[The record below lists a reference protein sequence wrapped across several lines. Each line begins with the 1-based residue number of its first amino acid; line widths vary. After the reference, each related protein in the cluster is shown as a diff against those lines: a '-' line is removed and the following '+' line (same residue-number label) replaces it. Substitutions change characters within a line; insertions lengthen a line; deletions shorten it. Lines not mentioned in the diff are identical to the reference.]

1 LRLVENRPRAFDQ
14 YLDVVHLNPFFLV
27 TSLLPSLSQ
36 PDFVVKLVMDTKKA
50 VIPVK
55 GMTCVNCAA
64 AIQKDISR
72 LAGVQSANVNYAN
85 EKAVIEFDPA
95 VIGLNKFVVSIH
107 DSGYQAVTETAFIPI
122 IDLDVSRSKELERI
136 ASAIDG
142 VLKAIVN
149 PAAGTVEVEYLPGQ
163 IGLRDIK
170 RAVEKSGFR
179 LPPHIEGRSVLDIEK
194 EARERELAEIR
205 NKLIVSAILSSF
217 VMIGS
222 FQDMLPF
229 ITILP
234 RQIMWYIL
242 FLLATPVQFWAG
254 RHFYQNAWA
263 SIKHGSTNM
272 NTLVVVGTTA
282 AYGYSVLLT
291 FFPALFDIHVAHGG
305 AYYDTATMII
315 TLILFG
321 KFLEARAKARAG
333 EAIKTLMGLQPRTAR
348 VMREGKEQDIPIEDV
363 EAGDL
368 VMVRPGEKV
377 PVDGLVRTGNSS
389 IDEAMLTGES
399 LPVEKKTGDLVIG
412 ATVNK
417 TGTFT
422 FEATKVGKDTML
434 AQIIRLV
441 QEAQGSKAP
450 IQRLADTI
458 SSIFVPT
465 VISIGLITFCTWYFF
480 GPMEMK
486 FTFALVNFIAVLI
499 IACPCAM
506 GLATP
511 TAIMVGTGKG
521 AEQGILFKNAESLER
536 AQKIDTIV
544 IDKTGT
550 LTRGEPTV
558 TNVLLDT
565 LSEQE
570 LLFLAGSAEKG
581 SEHPL
586 GGAIVRRAI
595 EKGISLEQADIF
607 EALPGHGI
615 RAVMN
620 GREIILGNERL
631 MSDRKIDFNN
641 LLLDAEKL
649 SAHGKTPMFVA
660 VDGKASG
667 IIAVADTVK
676 EHSKEAVA
684 GLKALGL
691 EVVMLT
697 GDNRRTARAIAD
709 ELGITRV
716 LAEVLPQDKLDTVK
730 KLQAEGRVVAMVGDG
745 INDAPALTQADI
757 GIAIGTGTDVAIEAS
772 DITLIKDDL
781 RVVSTAMRLSRRT
794 MQTIKMNLFWAFFY
808 NIIGIPVAAGVLYPL
823 LGTAGLLNPMYA
835 SAAMAFSSVSV
846 VSNSLRL
853 KRFS

>member
-1 LRLVENRPRAFDQ
+1 ME
-14 YLDVVHLNPFFLV
+14 
-27 TSLLPSLSQ
+27 
-36 PDFVVKLVMDTKKA
+36 TKKA

-72 LAGVQSANVNYAN
+72 LVGVQRANVNYAN
-85 EKAVIEFDPA
+85 EKAVVEFDPA
-95 VIGLNKFVVSIH
+95 VTGLDKFISSIH
-107 DSGYQAVTETAFIPI
+107 ESGYQAVTETVFIPI

-136 ASAIDG
+136 AGNIDG
-142 VLKAIVN
+142 VLKAVVN
-149 PAAGTVEVEYLPGQ
+149 PAAGTLEVEYVPGQ
-163 IGLRDIK
+163 IGLRDIR
-170 RAVEKSGFR
+170 RAIEKAGFR
-179 LPPHIEGRSVLDIEK
+179 VPQQIEGRSALDIEK

-205 NKLIVSAILSSF
+205 NKLIVSAVLSAL

-234 RQIMWYIL
+234 RQTMWFIL

-272 NTLVVVGTTA
+272 NTLVVVGTSA
-282 AYGYSVLLT
+282 AYGYSVVLT
-291 FFPALFDIHVAHGG
+291 FFPALLGHQGAHGG
-305 AYYDTATMII
+305 AYYDTATIII

-321 KFLEARAKARAG
+321 KYLEARAKSRAG
-333 EAIKTLMGLQPRTAR
+333 EAIKKLMGLQPRTAR
-348 VMREGKEQDIPIEDV
+348 VVREGKELDIPIEDV

-368 VMVRPGEKV
+368 VMVRPGEKI
-377 PVDGLVRTGNSS
+377 PVDGIIRTGYSS

-399 LPVEKKTGDLVIG
+399 LPVEKKTGDTVIG
-412 ATVNK
+412 ATINK

-434 AQIIRLV
+434 SQIIRMV

-450 IQRLADTI
+450 IQRLADYI

-465 VISIGLITFCTWYFF
+465 VISIGILTFGIWYLF
-480 GPMEMK
+480 GPAETK

-521 AEQGILFKNAESLER
+521 AEKGILFKNAESLER

-544 IDKTGT
+544 LDKTGT
-550 LTRGEPTV
+550 LTRGEPMV
-558 TNVLLDT
+558 TDVIQDGMG
-565 LSEQE
+565 EQE
-570 LLFLAGSAEKG
+570 ILFFAGSAEKG

-586 GGAIVRRAI
+586 GEAIVRNAL
-595 EKGISLEQADIF
+595 EKNIALEQADEF

-615 RAVMN
+615 RAVLK
-620 GREIILGNERL
+620 GKEVILGNERL
-631 MSDRKIDFNN
+631 MSDRKIDFGK
-641 LLLDAEKL
+641 LLKEAERL
-649 SAHGKTPMFVA
+649 SALGKTPMFVA
-660 VDGKASG
+660 VDGNAAG

-697 GDNRRTARAIAD
+697 GDNRRTAQAIAG

-716 LAEVLPQDKLDTVK
+716 LAEVLPQDKMDTVK

-772 DITLIKDDL
+772 DVTLIKDDL
-781 RVVSTAMRLSRRT
+781 RAVATAMRLSRRT
-794 MQTIKMNLFWAFFY
+794 MQTIRMNLFWAFFY
-808 NIIGIPVAAGVLYPL
+808 NIIGIPVAAGVLYPF
-823 LGTAGLLNPMYA
+823 LGTAGMLNPMYA

-853 KRFS
+853 RRFR

>member
-1 LRLVENRPRAFDQ
+1 
-14 YLDVVHLNPFFLV
+14 
-27 TSLLPSLSQ
+27 
-36 PDFVVKLVMDTKKA
+36 
-50 VIPVK
+50 
-55 GMTCVNCAA
+55 
-64 AIQKDISR
+64 
-72 LAGVQSANVNYAN
+72 
-85 EKAVIEFDPA
+85 
-95 VIGLNKFVVSIH
+95 
-107 DSGYQAVTETAFIPI
+107 
-122 IDLDVSRSKELERI
+122 
-136 ASAIDG
+136 
-142 VLKAIVN
+142 
-149 PAAGTVEVEYLPGQ
+149 
-163 IGLRDIK
+163 
-170 RAVEKSGFR
+170 
-179 LPPHIEGRSVLDIEK
+179 
-194 EARERELAEIR
+194 
-205 NKLIVSAILSSF
+205 
-217 VMIGS
+217 
-222 FQDMLPF
+222 
-229 ITILP
+229 
-234 RQIMWYIL
+234 
-242 FLLATPVQFWAG
+242 
-254 RHFYQNAWA
+254 
-263 SIKHGSTNM
+263 
-272 NTLVVVGTTA
+272 
-282 AYGYSVLLT
+282 
-291 FFPALFDIHVAHGG
+291 
-305 AYYDTATMII
+305 MII

-321 KFLEARAKARAG
+321 KYLEARAKSRAG
-333 EAIKTLMGLQPRTAR
+333 EAIKKLMGLQPRTAR
-348 VMREGKEQDIPIEDV
+348 VVREGKELDIPIEDV
-363 EAGDL
+363 ETGDL
-368 VMVRPGEKV
+368 VMVRPGEKI
-377 PVDGLVRTGNSS
+377 PVDGVIRNGYSS

-399 LPVEKKTGDLVIG
+399 LPVEKKTGDTVIG
-412 ATVNK
+412 ATINK

-434 AQIIRLV
+434 SQIIRMV

-465 VISIGLITFCTWYFF
+465 VISIGLVTFCVWYFF
-480 GPMEMK
+480 GPAETR

-544 IDKTGT
+544 LDKTGT

-558 TNVLLDT
+558 TDVMRDT
-565 LSEQE
+565 ISEQE
-570 LLFLAGSAEKG
+570 ILFLAGSAEKG

-586 GGAIVRRAI
+586 GEAIVRTAI
-595 EKGISLEQADIF
+595 EKGIALEQAETF

-615 RAVMN
+615 RAVVK
-620 GREIILGNERL
+620 GKEIILGNERL
-631 MSDRKIDFNN
+631 MADRKIDFKN
-641 LLLDAEKL
+641 LLVEAEKL

-660 VDGKASG
+660 VDGKAAG

-697 GDNRRTARAIAD
+697 GDNRRTAQAIAD

-716 LAEVLPQDKLDTVK
+716 LAEVLPQDKMDTVK
-730 KLQAEGRVVAMVGDG
+730 NLQAEGRVVAMVGDG

-772 DITLIKDDL
+772 DVTLIKDDL
-781 RVVSTAMRLSRRT
+781 RVVAIAMRLSRRT

-808 NIIGIPVAAGVLYPL
+808 NIIGIPVAAGVLYPF

-853 KRFS
+853 RRFS

>member
-1 LRLVENRPRAFDQ
+1 ME
-14 YLDVVHLNPFFLV
+14 
-27 TSLLPSLSQ
+27 
-36 PDFVVKLVMDTKKA
+36 TKKA
-50 VIPVK
+50 IIPVK

-64 AIQKDISR
+64 AIQKDISK

-85 EKAVIEFDPA
+85 EKAVIEFNPA
-95 VIGLNKFVVSIH
+95 VIALENFIESIH
-107 DSGYQAVTETAFIPI
+107 ESGYQAVTEKTFIPL

-136 ASAIDG
+136 TESIDG
-142 VLKAIVN
+142 VLKATVN
-149 PAAGTVEVEYLPGQ
+149 PAAATVEVEYVPGQ
-163 IGLRDIK
+163 IGLRDIR
-170 RAVEKSGFR
+170 RAIEKSGFR
-179 LPPHIEGRSVLDIEK
+179 LPKHIEGRSMLDIEK

-205 NKLIVSAILSSF
+205 NKLIVSAVLSGL

-222 FQDMLPF
+222 FQDMFPF
-229 ITILP
+229 ISLLP
-234 RQIMWYIL
+234 RQTMWYVL

-272 NTLVVVGTTA
+272 NTLVVVGTSA
-282 AYGYSVLLT
+282 AYGYSVFLT
-291 FFPALFDIHVAHGG
+291 FSSDIFGIQVAQSG

-321 KFLEARAKARAG
+321 KFLEARAKSRAG

-348 VMREGKEQDIPIEDV
+348 VVRESKEMDIPIEDV
-363 EAGDL
+363 EAGDF
-368 VMVRPGEKV
+368 VIVRPGEKV
-377 PVDGLVRTGNSS
+377 PVDGLVRNGHSS

-399 LPVEKKTGDLVIG
+399 LPVEKMTGDMVIG

-417 TGTFT
+417 TGTFM

-434 AQIIRLV
+434 SQIIRLV

-465 VISIGLITFCTWYFF
+465 VITIGLLTFCIWYIF
-480 GPMEMK
+480 GPMETR

-544 IDKTGT
+544 LDKTGT
-550 LTRGEPTV
+550 LTRGEPMV
-558 TNVLLDT
+558 TDVIRIT
-565 LSEQE
+565 MTEQE

-586 GGAIVRRAI
+586 GGAIVRRAAD
-595 EKGISLEQADIF
+595 KGISLEQADTF
-607 EALPGHGI
+607 EALPGHGV
-615 RAVMN
+615 RAVVK
-620 GREIILGNERL
+620 GKEIILGNAQL
-631 MSDRKIDFNN
+631 MADRQIDFKDLLVEAEN
-641 LLLDAEKL
+641 L
-649 SAHGKTPMFVA
+649 SVHGKTPMFVA
-660 VDGKASG
+660 VDGNASG

-676 EHSKEAVA
+676 EHSEAAVA
-684 GLKALGL
+684 ELEALGL
-691 EVVMLT
+691 EVFMLT
-697 GDNRRTARAIAD
+697 GDNRRTAQAIAN

-730 KLQAEGRVVAMVGDG
+730 KLQAEGRIVAMVGDG

-781 RVVSTAMRLSRRT
+781 RAVSTSIRLSRRT

-808 NIIGIPVAAGVLYPL
+808 NIIGIPVAAGVLFPL

-853 KRFS
+853 KRFA

>member
-1 LRLVENRPRAFDQ
+1 ME
-14 YLDVVHLNPFFLV
+14 
-27 TSLLPSLSQ
+27 
-36 PDFVVKLVMDTKKA
+36 TKKA

-85 EKAVIEFDPA
+85 EKAVVEFDPS
-95 VIGLNKFVVSIH
+95 VIGLATFISSIH
-107 DSGYQAVTETAFIPI
+107 ESGYQAVTETVFIPI
-122 IDLDVSRSKELERI
+122 IDLDVSRSQELERI
-136 ASAIDG
+136 AGVIDG
-142 VLKAIVN
+142 VLKAVVN
-149 PAAGTVEVEYLPGQ
+149 PAAGTVEVEYVPGQ
-163 IGLRDIK
+163 IGLRDIR
-170 RAVEKSGFR
+170 RAIEQSGFR
-179 LPPHIEGRSVLDIEK
+179 VPRQIEGRSALDIEK
-194 EARERELAEIR
+194 EARERELSEIW
-205 NKLIVSAILSSF
+205 NKLIVSAVLSAL

-234 RQIMWYIL
+234 RQTMWYVL

-263 SIKHGSTNM
+263 SIRHGSTNM
-272 NTLVVVGTTA
+272 NTLVVVGTSA
-282 AYGYSVLLT
+282 AYGYSVVLT
-291 FFPALFDIHVAHGG
+291 FFPALLGLHGAHGG
-305 AYYDTATMII
+305 AYYDTATTII

-321 KFLEARAKARAG
+321 KYLEARAKTRAG
-333 EAIKTLMGLQPRTAR
+333 EAIKKLMGLQPRTAR
-348 VMREGKEQDIPIEDV
+348 VVREGKELDIPIEDV

-368 VMVRPGEKV
+368 VMVRPGEKI
-377 PVDGLVRTGNSS
+377 PVDGVIRNGYSS

-399 LPVEKKTGDLVIG
+399 LPVEKKSGDTVIG
-412 ATVNK
+412 ATINK
-417 TGTFT
+417 TGSFT

-434 AQIIRLV
+434 SQIIRMV

-450 IQRLADTI
+450 IQRLADYI

-465 VISIGLITFCTWYFF
+465 VISIGIVTFCIWYFF
-480 GPMEMK
+480 GPSETR

-511 TAIMVGTGKG
+511 TAVMVGTGKG

-536 AQKIDTIV
+536 VQKIDTIV
-544 IDKTGT
+544 LDKTGT
-550 LTRGEPTV
+550 LTRGEPVV
-558 TNVLLDT
+558 TDVIRNS
-565 LSEQE
+565 LSERE
-570 LLFLAGSAEKG
+570 ILFFAGSAEKG

-586 GGAIVRRAI
+586 GEAIVRKAI
-595 EKGISLEQADIF
+595 EKDIVLEQVDEF

-615 RAVMN
+615 RALLK
-620 GREIILGNERL
+620 GKEIILGNERL
-631 MSDRKIDFNN
+631 MSERKIESGK
-641 LLLDAEKL
+641 LLKESERL
-649 SAHGKTPMFVA
+649 STLGKTPMFVA
-660 VDGKASG
+660 VDGTAAG

-684 GLKALGL
+684 GLRALGL

-697 GDNRRTARAIAD
+697 GDNRRTAQAIAN
-709 ELGITRV
+709 ELGIARV
-716 LAEVLPQDKLDTVK
+716 LAEVLPQDKMDTVK
-730 KLQAEGRVVAMVGDG
+730 KLQSEGRVVAMVGDG

-772 DITLIKDDL
+772 DVTLIKDDL
-781 RVVSTAMRLSRRT
+781 RVVATAMRLSRKT

-808 NIIGIPVAAGVLYPL
+808 NIIGIPVAAGVLYPF

-853 KRFS
+853 RKFR